1 MVRKD
6 CLKRST
12 DRDMK
17 CTSELISCLGKSIP
31 NKKKKGIKQKST
43 AKVKPLSG
51 YHGTAGWPVQLE
63 QREGV
68 RGREAE
74 GSWRWGQRVVYQ
86 PPTTVRVLGFIPV
99 WEIMG
104 AIGERTDMV

>member
-1 MVRKD
+1 
-6 CLKRST
+6 
-12 DRDMK
+12 MK
-17 CTSELISCLGKSIP
+17 CISELISCLGKNIP
-31 NKKKKGIKQKST
+31 NKKKKDIKQKST

-51 YHGTAGWPVQLE
+51 YHGIAGWPVQLE

-74 GSWRWGQRVVYQ
+74 GIGDEVRRVAYQ
-86 PPTTVRVLGFIPV
+86 PSTTVRVLDFIPV

-104 AIGERTDMV
+104 AIGKRTDMV